1 MAFILKHLAS
11 VTVIWRLGVEAQ
23 EFIAGQD
30 WFLFTNEVCDLLK
43 LPHLKHGCH
52 HSTYVLHTVAMKIL

>member
-1 MAFILKHLAS
+1 MAFILKHLTS

-43 LPHLKHGCH
+43 LPHLHLKNKLGLEMGI
-52 HSTYVLHTVAMKIL
+52 SQALLEN